1 VSLLVITTGD
11 EGKTIITITA
21 MRLKM
26 NPLNPQYLSKKQRVF
41 QKIADF
47 MEKFK
52 DVGAQVLFKYF

>member
-52 DVGAQVLFKYF
+52 DVGAQV